1 MYSTIA
7 IYRVMRDEVEECL
20 QILKTCSWVYVDVI
34 VTVCSDYYIRIA
46 FLHFLLPLT
55 SPPLPSDP
63 FSYTFQSSA
72 LPTSDCTCPAVDIMG
87 AAATQSLLHQM
98 APMHHAQTVSLLLHV
113 HLWGREI
120 MQLYFDPIQGGPWAW
135 LGWGFRVLYH
145 L

>member
-1 MYSTIA
+1 MRLKALVIEGNRNAMEDKTEAYIIIA

-63 FSYTFQSSA
+63 FSYPPI
-72 LPTSDCTCPAVDIMG
+72 LCPPHIR
-87 AAATQSLLHQM
+87 
-98 APMHHAQTVSLLLHV
+98 LHV
-113 HLWGREI
+113 SCS
-120 MQLYFDPIQGGPWAW
+120 
-135 LGWGFRVLYH
+135 
-145 L
+145 